1 MAISTPPIPDADQ
14 LKFSGYDYR
23 TYARS
28 VHAGRN
34 ERIVCQTREPDQ
46 APEPTVSTLSGGNEA
61 DSTSGV
67 SENRGTS
74 IPSVAVPAQET
85 AASPPNDA
93 PLTLNTVSVRDLPAG
108 GGVNGQSLV
117 SRRLSLREKDPALLP
132 APRVVNQASFRQQSM
147 PADKNLDEP
156 LPQPIIPG
164 AVLPASSLPVSSGS
178 VFSNPVPAF
187 NPLQTSSF
195 ASLKPANEFSTSGQK
210 DDDSPLPAP
219 IGFISSTSSMM
230 PPLSVPIVNLSS
242 TVISPAFLPSALP
255 P

>member
-74 IPSVAVPAQET
+74 IPSVSVPAQET

-93 PLTLNTVSVRDLPAG
+93 PNTASVRDLPAG
-108 GGVNGQSLV
+108 GGYDGQRPADADRGLV
-117 SRRLSLREKDPALLP
+117 SRRLSLREKDSALLP
-132 APRVVNQASFRQQSM
+132 APRVMNQASFRQQSI

-164 AVLPASSLPVSSGS
+164 AVSQVSSSS
-178 VFSNPVPAF
+178 VYNHVPAF
-187 NPLQTSSF
+187 NLLLP
-195 ASLKPANEFSTSGQK
+195 AKPANEFSTFGQK

-219 IGFISSTSSMM
+219 IGFINSSSSLM
-230 PPLSVPIVNLSS
+230 PPLTIPIVNLSS